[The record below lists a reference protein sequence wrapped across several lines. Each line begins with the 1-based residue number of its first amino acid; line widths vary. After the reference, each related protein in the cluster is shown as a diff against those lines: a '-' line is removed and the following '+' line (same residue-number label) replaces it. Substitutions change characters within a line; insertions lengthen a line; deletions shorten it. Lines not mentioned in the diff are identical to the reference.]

1 MKRFFPL
8 NSTHIHLCLSL
19 LLILF
24 IGACKKNDLVLYTPK
39 PTPDFKYTLSS
50 DKLTVTFK
58 DSSMNAGSWFW
69 NFGDGS
75 TATVQNPSAHTF
87 TANPITSRD
96 TTYFVKL
103 IITNVEKTRKDSI
116 VKPVVIGTAK
126 IPPTDNRIIVG
137 NTEYGFLNKKIET
150 IIPFGGDTKN
160 AIGCRF
166 DWDFGPGED
175 TAANTQVTRHS
186 FKHTGNYTVTLT
198 ITSPSGGVAQVSY
211 PVNVNVFKGVTISQF
226 IWSTPNHLLFNDW
239 ATMLL
244 VSGGTPIASTI
255 GGDDI
260 GYSGNQWIWNNTN
273 TSPIPL
279 PCTLLAIP
287 GDLSIGIITRM
298 SKNTGPQEYPV
309 DLPPIRLSDI
319 FNAANDTDKMN
330 LLNGQPA
337 DVAIPWTIN
346 KPPDPPITGSFIF
359 TLKLIIQL

>member
-1 MKRFFPL
+1 MKRFFAL
-8 NSTHIHLCLSL
+8 NSTHIHLCLNL
-19 LLILF
+19 LLIFF

-50 DKLTVTFK
+50 DKLTATFK
-58 DSSMNAGSWFW
+58 DSSINAGSWFW

-75 TATVQNPSAHTF
+75 TATAQNPSAHTF

-137 NTEYGFLNKKIET
+137 STEYGFLNKKVET
-150 IIPFGGDTKN
+150 IISFGGDTKN

-198 ITSPSGGVAQVSY
+198 ITSPSGGVAQVSQ
-211 PVNVNVFKGVTISQF
+211 PVHVDVYRSAILSEFSCKTQAGDQYARFGMNILIV
-226 IWSTPNHLLFNDW
+226 
-239 ATMLL
+239 
-244 VSGGTPIASTI
+244 GTPIITSGA
-255 GGDDI
+255 GADI
-260 GYSGNQWIWNNTN
+260 GWFWSSNNSTLFPATPRILIEATPIITIFTGASAANANNQLFQFSTSIGDLFNLSTSDKNSLLAEIPTN
-273 TSPIPL
+273 
-279 PCTLLAIP
+279 CTLKFTNIDGANH
-287 GDLSIGIITRM
+287 DASM
-298 SKNTGPQEYPV
+298 
-309 DLPPIRLSDI
+309 I
-319 FNAANDTDKMN
+319 F
-330 LLNGQPA
+330 
-337 DVAIPWTIN
+337 
-346 KPPDPPITGSFIF
+346 
-359 TLKLIIQL
+359 KLQLVKI